1 MKHTTLNLSA
11 QEIAFIA
18 ITVII
23 VVITR
28 ERRKP

>member
-11 QEIAFIA
+11 QEIVFIA
-18 ITVII
+18 ITGII